1 MHMAHRALM
10 TSSLTALWL
19 VSTTAG
25 ASDLIVQGESGK
37 TITLTSD
44 AGKCPANLGFSAGG
58 KISTALVANKP
69 YGCWYY
75 GSRAVEIWSMPGVW
89 NTSSEEI
96 DTISKDALMSSLASS
111 NEVVARQNDLFFYSK
126 ECDNKDYFLAE
137 EFHYQRG
144 NGLSSANYC
153 WGYYPKVTRRWG
165 PVPRDE
171 VIFYFGES
179 IGARHLYLNSDLEA
193 YADLTKFRIPEPEA
207 PDDVRAMAEFKQSIL
222 RIPASNT
229 DAMLADIWGKDYT
242 HVQLFDRKNAECT
255 DVGFYDA
262 TWTDRTGDSVHGC
275 WFVLNDQV
283 NSYRVVVI
291 WTINGKKSRTMLR
304 IEELSLT
311 LAWRRKFGDIQTG
324 ASALDVIDAIE
335 GRF

>member
-1 MHMAHRALM
+1 MF
-10 TSSLTALWL
+10 SLAALWFVGATASAAHL
-19 VSTTAG
+19 V
-25 ASDLIVQGESGK
+25 VQSKSGK

-44 AGKCPANLGFSAGG
+44 AGKCPASLGFSAGS
-58 KISTALVANKP
+58 KISTALVASKP

-75 GSRAVEIWSMPGVW
+75 GSRGVEIWSMPGFW
-89 NTSSEEI
+89 NTNPEEI
-96 DTISKDALMSSLASS
+96 DTVSQDALTRSFASS
-111 NEVVARQNDLFFYSK
+111 HEVVARRNDLYFYS
-126 ECDNKDYFLAE
+126 ERCDHKDYYLAE
-137 EFHYQRG
+137 DLHYQSG
-144 NGLSSANYC
+144 KGLSSTNYC
-153 WGYYPKVTRRWG
+153 WGYYPKVARRWG
-165 PVPRDE
+165 PAPPDE
-171 VIFYFGES
+171 VIFYFGKS
-179 IGARHLYLNSDLEA
+179 IGANHLYLNSDLEV
-193 YADLTKFRIPEPEA
+193 YSDLTKFGIPEPEA

-222 RIPASNT
+222 RIPVSNT
-229 DAMLADIWGKDYT
+229 SAMLADIWGKDHT
-242 HVQLFDRKNAECT
+242 HVQFFDRKNAECT

-283 NSYRVVVI
+283 DSYRVVVI